1 MFNSTSSSFFVNT
14 KLLFQDPESGFT
26 AMLKQSGI
34 IGLKRVYT
42 LTVSIPNGHK
52 EINKR
57 LDPELQGVGLD
68 IVQSTDHSNESGNIF
83 VEVLIV

>member
-1 MFNSTSSSFFVNT
+1 
-14 KLLFQDPESGFT
+14 
-26 AMLKQSGI
+26 MLKQSDI

-68 IVQSTDHSNESGNIF
+68 IVQSTLHAGDIDKMEANCFPLHSNESGKIF
-83 VEVLIV
+83 VKVQIVWYIPSFWVLN